1 MLNFSPMHPY
11 WNIKYRIPPF
21 FLWLASAAIG
31 FYTNSLAQ
39 GYAIGD
45 ALDNFTLRATD
56 GRQVALSDFSSNRG
70 IIIVFTCNHCPF
82 SQMYESRI
90 IRLAR
95 TFEPR
100 GVPLLA
106 INPNDSAQVP
116 EDSFMEMVK
125 TARRKKYPFPY
136 LHDPTQEVAR
146 RFGAA
151 RTPHVFVAQR
161 VNDKF
166 ILVYKG
172 AVDNDPEQIK
182 GKAAEAYVEKVAEA
196 ILNGKEDMPYSEV
209 KAVGCT
215 IKWRKGR
222 N

>member
-1 MLNFSPMHPY
+1 MLPY
-11 WNIKYRIPPF
+11 WRIKYRIPPF

-31 FYTNSLAQ
+31 FYTNSTAQ

-56 GRQVALSDFSSNRG
+56 GRQVALSDFSSHRG
-70 IIIVFTCNHCPF
+70 IIVVFTCNHCPF

-100 GVPLLA
+100 GMPLLA

-151 RTPHVFVAQR
+151 RTPHVFVAR
-161 VNDKF
+161 RANDKF

-172 AVDNDPEQIK
+172 AVDNDPEQNK

-215 IKWRKGR
+215 IKWRKGQ